1 MFAFA
6 YVNLPNAQ
14 DGGITMNLR
23 IKSLDALLAMDET
36 KKLTKQL
43 GALDLMF
50 LGIGGIVGTG
60 IFVLTGVAASTYSGP
75 ALIISFLICG
85 FACSLAALTYAELAS
100 MVPVAGSAYTYTYAT
115 MGEALAWI
123 MGWNLVLEY
132 AVSAAAVASGWS
144 GYFSGIFK
152 TIGYP
157 LPDALTKVP
166 QDGGLI
172 NLPAV
177 VIAMFVTYMLYVGI
191 KDSAR
196 LNNILVV
203 VKLAALTLFLVLAT
217 PEVDAANWTPFMP
230 YGFSGVASGAAIVF
244 FAFFGFDAV
253 STAAEETRDPKRD
266 LPIGIIGS
274 LVVCTVLYMAVGI
287 VLTGVVSYTELN
299 NPEPV
304 AYALRHIG
312 YNFGSALV
320 AVGALAGMTT
330 VLIVFIFGQTRIFFV
345 MARDGLLP
353 DVLCKLHPKYR
364 TPHVVTWMT
373 GIGVALVGGFVNLG
387 VIAELANIGTMF
399 AFILVSTGVMILRRK
414 RPEMKRPFT
423 CPAVWVVG
431 PLAILS
437 IGFLMFSLPQA
448 TWIRFVVWT
457 AIGVVVYL
465 AYGRSRSP
473 LAKPS

>member
-1 MFAFA
+1 MA
-6 YVNLPNAQ
+6 NW
-14 DGGITMNLR
+14 R
-23 IKSLDALLAMDET
+23 IKSLDSLLAMDEG

-60 IFVLTGVAASTYSGP
+60 IFVLTGVAAATHSGP
-75 ALIISFLICG
+75 ALIISFLMCG

-115 MGEALAWI
+115 MGEAIAWI

-144 GYFSGIFK
+144 GYFVGIFK

-157 LPDALTKVP
+157 LPDIITKTP
-166 QDGGLI
+166 LDGGLI

-177 VIAMFVTYMLYVGI
+177 AIALFVTYMLYIGI
-191 KDSAR
+191 RDSAR

-203 VKLAALTLFLVLAT
+203 VKLAALALFLVLAT
-217 PEVDAANWTPFMP
+217 PAVEPTNWEPFMP
-230 YGFSGVASGAAIVF
+230 FGFAGVASGAALVF

-253 STAAEETRDPKRD
+253 STAAEETRNPKRD

-274 LVVCTVLYMAVGI
+274 LAVCTLLYMAVGI

-304 AYALRHIG
+304 AFALRSIG

-320 AVGALAGMTT
+320 AVGAIAGMTT
-330 VLIVFIFGQTRIFFV
+330 VLIVFIYGQTRIFFV
-345 MARDGLLP
+345 MSRDGLLP
-353 DVLCKLHPKYR
+353 SVLSRMHPTYR
-364 TPHVVTWMT
+364 TPHVVTWIT
-373 GIGVALVGGFVNLG
+373 GIGVALVGGFINLG

-399 AFILVSTGVMILRRK
+399 AFMMVAVGVMILRRTK
-414 RPEMKRPFT
+414 PDMNRPFR

-431 PLAILS
+431 PLAIAS

-448 TWIRFVVWT
+448 TWLRFFIWT
-457 AIGVVVYL
+457 ALGVVVYL
-465 AYGRSRSP
+465 VYGRSRSP
-473 LAKPS
+473 LAAK

>member
-1 MFAFA
+1 MA
-6 YVNLPNAQ
+6 
-14 DGGITMNLR
+14 NLR
-23 IKSLDALLAMDET
+23 IKSIDALLSLDET

-43 GALDLMF
+43 GALDLVF

-75 ALIISFLICG
+75 ALIISFLMCG

-115 MGEALAWI
+115 MGEVLAWI

-144 GYFSGIFK
+144 GYFTGIFK
-152 TIGYP
+152 TLGYP
-157 LPDALTKVP
+157 LPDMLTKVP

-177 VIAMFVTYMLYVGI
+177 LIALFVTYMLYVGI
-191 KDSAR
+191 RDSAR

-203 VKLAALTLFLVLAT
+203 VKLAALALFLALASPAVEPT
-217 PEVDAANWTPFMP
+217 NWEPFMP
-230 YGFSGVASGAAIVF
+230 FGFSGVAAGAAIVF

-253 STAAEETRDPKRD
+253 STAAEETKNPKRD

-274 LVVCTVLYMAVGI
+274 LAVCTVLYMAVGI
-287 VLTGVVSYTELN
+287 VLTGVAPYTELN

-304 AYALRHIG
+304 AYALRSIG

-320 AVGALAGMTT
+320 AVGAIAGMTT
-330 VLIVFIFGQTRIFFV
+330 VLIVFIYGQTRIFFV
-345 MARDGLLP
+345 MSRDGLLP
-353 DVLCKLHPKYR
+353 DALSKLHPKYR
-364 TPHVVTWMT
+364 TPHIVTWLT
-373 GIGVALVGGFVNLG
+373 GIGVALVGGFINLG

-399 AFILVSTGVMILRRK
+399 AFIMVSAGVMVLRKTRPDLK
-414 RPEMKRPFT
+414 RAFV
-423 CPAVWVVG
+423 CPAVWIVG

-437 IGFLMFSLPQA
+437 VGYLMFNLPQA
-448 TWIRFVVWT
+448 TWIRFLVWT

-465 AYGRSRSP
+465 AYGRNRSP
-473 LAKPS
+473 LKAQ

>member
-1 MFAFA
+1 MANF
-6 YVNLPNAQ
+6 
-14 DGGITMNLR
+14 R
-23 IKSLDALLAMDET
+23 IKSIDSLLSMDEA

-60 IFVLTGVAASTYSGP
+60 IFVLTGVAAAKYSGP
-75 ALIISFLICG
+75 ALIISFLMCG
-85 FACSLAALTYAELAS
+85 FACSLAALMYAELAS
-100 MVPVAGSAYTYTYAT
+100 MVPVAGSAYTYAYAT
-115 MGEALAWI
+115 MGEVIAWI

-132 AVSAAAVASGWS
+132 ALSAATVASGWS
-144 GYFSGIFK
+144 GYFTGIFK
-152 TIGYP
+152 TLGMP
-157 LPDALTKVP
+157 LPDILTKVP
-166 QDGGLI
+166 QDGGI
-172 NLPAV
+172 VNLPAV
-177 VIAMFVTYMLYVGI
+177 LISLFVTYMLYIGMR
-191 KDSAR
+191 DSAR

-203 VKLAALTLFLVLAT
+203 VKLAALALFLALASPAVEQT
-217 PEVDAANWTPFMP
+217 NWEPFMP
-230 YGFSGVASGAAIVF
+230 FGFSGVAAGAAIVF

-253 STAAEETRDPKRD
+253 STAAEETKNPKRD

-274 LVVCTVLYMAVGI
+274 LAVCTVLYMGVGI
-287 VLTGVVSYTELN
+287 VLTGVVPYTELN

-320 AVGALAGMTT
+320 AVGAVAGMTT
-330 VLIVFIFGQTRIFFV
+330 VLIVFIYGQTRIFFV

-373 GIGVALVGGFVNLG
+373 GIGVALAGGFINIG
-387 VIAELANIGTMF
+387 VIAELANIGTMC
-399 AFILVSTGVMILRRK
+399 AFIMVSAGVLVLRK
-414 RPEMKRPFT
+414 TRPDIHRPFK

-437 IGFLMFSLPQA
+437 VGYLMLNLPQA
-448 TWIRFVVWT
+448 TWIRFVIWT

-465 AYGRSRSP
+465 AYGRNRSP
-473 LAKPS
+473 LKDA

>member
-1 MFAFA
+1 MA
-6 YVNLPNAQ
+6 NLGNKW
-14 DGGITMNLR
+14 R
-23 IKSLDALLAMDET
+23 VKSIDALLSLDET

-75 ALIISFLICG
+75 ALIISFLMCG

-115 MGEALAWI
+115 MGEVLAWI

-144 GYFSGIFK
+144 GYFTGIFK
-152 TIGYP
+152 TLGAP
-157 LPDALTKVP
+157 LPEVLTKVP
-166 QDGGLI
+166 ADGGLI

-177 VIAMFVTYMLYVGI
+177 LIAVFVTYMLYVGVR
-191 KDSAR
+191 DSAR

-203 VKLAALTLFLVLAT
+203 VKLAALALFLALAS
-217 PEVDAANWTPFMP
+217 PEVDTANLKPFMP
-230 YGFSGVASGAAIVF
+230 FGFSGVAAGAAIVF

-253 STAAEETRDPKRD
+253 STAAEETKDPKRD

-274 LVVCTVLYMAVGI
+274 LAVCTVLYMGVGI
-287 VLTGVVSYTELN
+287 VLTGVVPYSELN

-304 AYALRHIG
+304 AYALRSIG

-320 AVGALAGMTT
+320 AVGAIAGMTT
-330 VLIVFIFGQTRIFFV
+330 VLIVFIYGQTRIFFV
-345 MARDGLLP
+345 MSRDRLLP
-353 DVLCKLHPKYR
+353 DVLSKLHPKYR

-373 GIGVALVGGFVNLG
+373 GIGVALVGGFINLG

-399 AFILVSTGVMILRRK
+399 AFVMVSAGVMVLRK
-414 RPEMKRPFT
+414 TRPDMKRPFK

-437 IGFLMFSLPQA
+437 VGFLMFSLPVA
-448 TWIRFVVWT
+448 TWVRFIVWT
-457 AIGVVVYL
+457 AIGLVVYV
-465 AYGRSRSP
+465 AYGRNRSP
-473 LAKPS
+473 LRES